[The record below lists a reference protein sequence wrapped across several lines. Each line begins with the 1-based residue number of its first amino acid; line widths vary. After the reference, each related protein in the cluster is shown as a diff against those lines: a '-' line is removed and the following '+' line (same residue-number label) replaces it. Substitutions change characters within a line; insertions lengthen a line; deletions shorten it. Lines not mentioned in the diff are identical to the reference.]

1 MFPAM
6 AGLILLAFAAD
17 VALCQSVPSF
27 EAASIRLNKD
37 SQGRGNMEFLPGGER
52 FSATHVPLGALIQT
66 AYNLTSPQ
74 CSCYSSAVPV
84 LLENYDI
91 QAKAERPVSP
101 AEMLRL
107 LQDLLQNRFKLVLR
121 HETKELQAYAMVV
134 DKGGPKLRASSTAH
148 VNDAAPLNPYHAR
161 GVEGHSY
168 YALDIMIKDATMA
181 DLAWRLSS
189 LTILEDHV
197 VIDKTG
203 LAGHYDLDLKFSGV
217 SPTEPLSG
225 NDAPSI
231 FTALR
236 EQLGLR
242 LDAQKISLEVLSVE
256 HAERPSEN

>member
-1 MFPAM
+1 VFPAT
-6 AGLILLAFAAD
+6 AGLILLAFVAD
-17 VALCQSVPSF
+17 VAVGQSVPSF

-37 SQGRGNMEFLPGGER
+37 SKGRGNMEFLPGGER

-84 LLENYDI
+84 LAENYDI
-91 QAKAERPVSP
+91 QAKAEHPVSA

-107 LQDLLQNRFKLVLR
+107 LQNLLQDRFKLVLR
-121 HETKELQAYAMVV
+121 RETKELQAYAMVV
-134 DKGGPKLRASSTAH
+134 DKGGPKLHASSAAH
-148 VNDAAPLNPYHAR
+148 VSDAAPLNPYHAR

-168 YALDIMIKDATMA
+168 YALDIVIKDATMA

-197 VIDKTG
+197 VVDKTG
-203 LAGHYDLDLKFSGV
+203 LDGHYDLDVKFSGV

-242 LDAQKISLEVLSVE
+242 LDARKIPLEVLSVE
-256 HAERPSEN
+256 HAERPAGN